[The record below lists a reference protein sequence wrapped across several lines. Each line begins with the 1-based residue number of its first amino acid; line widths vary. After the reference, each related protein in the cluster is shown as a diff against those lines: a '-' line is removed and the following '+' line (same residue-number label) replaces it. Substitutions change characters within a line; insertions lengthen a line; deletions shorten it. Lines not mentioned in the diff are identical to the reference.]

1 MAYGFL
7 GNKGNH
13 FAPSVVG
20 QGEISFSLPLYET
33 NHLGKRNEEK
43 RLNFAL

>member
-7 GNKGNH
+7 GDKGNH

-20 QGEISFSLPLYET
+20 LRKISFSLPLYET

>member
-7 GNKGNH
+7 GDKGNH

-20 QGEISFSLPLYET
+20 QGAISFSLPLYET
-33 NHLGKRNEEK
+33 NIHGKRNEEK

>member
-7 GNKGNH
+7 GDKGNH

-20 QGEISFSLPLYET
+20 QGEISFPPYT
-33 NHLGKRNEEK
+33 RRTTTGKDNEEK